1 MWSSSRPLHRRP
13 GPSRSGPARASAS
26 APARVSVLLTLGV
39 ALAAGG
45 ACTRVQVEE
54 TKVAWEGLT
63 CSSPGGAS
71 GNGRFGNQQQPAPA
85 STAVM
90 DTYIVEIFELNSP
103 EISAT
108 NNCEVCLASK
118 TKTNCF
124 LEEAIC
130 TCGTPVPVAANQ
142 LPALL
147 EGVRVG
153 LPASASLYCLRVM
166 AVERTSQPESCA
178 CDPRWEQADRV
189 RLCALSTPYGAS
201 PVAIPMSVRCS
212 TDTNAFATCLGGTA
226 P

>member
-1 MWSSSRPLHRRP
+1 
-13 GPSRSGPARASAS
+13 
-26 APARVSVLLTLGV
+26 LLTLTVGV

-45 ACTRVQVEE
+45 ACTQVQVEE
-54 TKVAWEGLT
+54 TKVTWQGLT
-63 CSSPGGAS
+63 CSSGAGG
-71 GNGRFGNQQQPAPA
+71 GNGRGGGSQPQPAPT

-90 DTYIVEIFELNSP
+90 DTYIVEIFELNNP

-124 LEEAIC
+124 LEEATC
-130 TCGTPVPVAANQ
+130 TCRTPVPVAADQ
-142 LPALL
+142 LPGLL

-178 CDPRWEQADRV
+178 CDPRWELPDRV
-189 RLCALSTPYGAS
+189 RLCALSAPYGAS

-212 TDTNAFATCLGGTA
+212 TDTSAFATCLGGTA